1 MTVGESG
8 GGEGVSSVSVLG
20 GYGGWWCP
28 DQRETGKS
36 GEGGGSGQ
44 GGGTDAEFCMS
55 QTESE
60 GLWDPDGEGE
70 GLEVGEGSELS
81 NGCRNQRRDGDHPGV
96 GMWRGDNQ
104 WH

>member
-36 GEGGGSGQ
+36 GEGGGAGQ
-44 GGGTDAEFCMS
+44 KWGTDAEFCVS

-60 GLWDPDGEGE
+60 GCGTWMG
-70 GLEVGEGSELS
+70 
-81 NGCRNQRRDGDHPGV
+81 
-96 GMWRGDNQ
+96 RGKGRV
-104 WH
+104 WK